1 MRSNLAPNLATGL
14 TGNQPL
20 PRVFIH
26 VEGGLVQAVYASA
39 ELDIQVYDLDVP
51 SFATPLEIKQ
61 IRMIAAQFEQQRQ
74 GLLQLY

>member
-1 MRSNLAPNLATGL
+1 MLSNHAPNLATGL
-14 TGNQPL
+14 TGHPL
-20 PRVFIH
+20 PHVLIH

>member
-1 MRSNLAPNLATGL
+1 MLSNFAPNLATGL
-14 TGNQPL
+14 TVNQPL

-26 VEGGLVQAVYASA
+26 VEGGLVQSVYASA
-39 ELDIQVYDLDVP
+39 ELDIQVYDLDVS
-51 SFATPLEIKQ
+51 SFATPIEIKQ

>member
-1 MRSNLAPNLATGL
+1 MLSNLPPNLATGL
-14 TGNQPL
+14 TGHPL
-20 PRVFIH
+20 PHVLIH